1 MTRFHAMYQ
10 KIMKI
15 SDFVIECMQ
24 KKITEKYSSKSQS
37 YENQQNISCQF
48 WLHCRNAGS
57 VSYSFICTSWI
68 I

>member
-24 KKITEKYSSKSQS
+24 KKSLK
-37 YENQQNISCQF
+37 NIQAS
-48 WLHCRNAGS
+48 HNRMKINKIS
-57 VSYSFICTSWI
+57 VVNFDFIAEMLDLSRI
-68 I
+68 LLFVLVE